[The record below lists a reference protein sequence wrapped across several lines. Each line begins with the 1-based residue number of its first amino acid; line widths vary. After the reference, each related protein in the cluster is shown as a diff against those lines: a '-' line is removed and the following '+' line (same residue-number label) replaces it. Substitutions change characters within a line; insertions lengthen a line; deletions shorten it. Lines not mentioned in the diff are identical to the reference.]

1 MDDGS
6 LWDYLSIPVR
16 ERVKGWL
23 GASMNSAEIVFP
35 AKLANAC
42 ADVVRFV
49 HFGGKAPSGLAL
61 LQDWLEDEGWDQ
73 LVGQWRDVVALKT
86 SNAPYNDDDLRWYS
100 EIEDST
106 KIGDQ
111 ERILFAKQWLADTM
125 EENDSHW
132 LPSVHHCIITR
143 GDGLSAILGCTV
155 QCYGQGGNEI
165 EWHGAFKDLAQ
176 FLTYISDNGYDLR
189 IDPEIIESSYIH
201 RYWCF

>member
-1 MDDGS
+1 
-6 LWDYLSIPVR
+6 
-16 ERVKGWL
+16 
-23 GASMNSAEIVFP
+23 MNSAKIVFP
-35 AKLANAC
+35 AKFANAC
-42 ADVVRFV
+42 ADVVGFA

-61 LQDWLEDEGWDQ
+61 IQDWLEGAGWEQLADQ
-73 LVGQWRDVVALKT
+73 WDGMIALKT
-86 SNAPYNDDDLRWYS
+86 SEAPYNDDDLRSES
-100 EIEDST
+100 EIDDST

-165 EWHGAFKDLAQ
+165 EWHGAFRVLAD
-176 FLTYISDNGYDLR
+176 FLDHISDNGYDLKV
-189 IDPEIIESSYIH
+189 DPESIDSSYIKK
-201 RYWCF
+201 YWSF